1 MAFSFSLSF
10 CTALGAKL
18 VLTGPMIQSFTHF
31 PFGGRS
37 TMVEVSMHFSSHLL
51 LSSHRSLAIYKF
63 LSAIRHGK
71 LIPSRILDP
80 LPTLHKLPNNAR
92 HGTRFLISGCV
103 MFSRLSSNLDAEA
116 GSRLAQKGR
125 NRDPSRPSSCERR
138 GRKFEIQ
145 IYLTSAG
152 SAYSYSSSF
161 SSSDLTFLRSMLSI
175 TQCRPRGPSAGIYVG
190 LY

>member
-1 MAFSFSLSF
+1 MTMDEHLGQGSQCCSTVDSPSQAGNSCTTLAFV
-10 CTALGAKL
+10 AQML
-18 VLTGPMIQSFTHF
+18 VHG
-31 PFGGRS
+31 
-37 TMVEVSMHFSSHLL
+37 
-51 LSSHRSLAIYKF
+51 SHRSLAIYTF
-63 LSAIRHGK
+63 LTAIRHGK

-116 GSRLAQKGR
+116 GFRLAQKGR

-161 SSSDLTFLRSMLSI
+161 SSSDITFLRSMLSI